1 MFQQILTMHA
11 ELVSQPAIFRVHGF
25 DFYFNSHG
33 STLAKSGP
41 KDDPFL
47 NFFKGLRIDPE

>member
-1 MFQQILTMHA
+1 MFKQILTMHA

-25 DFYFNSHG
+25 DFYFDSQG

-41 KDDPFL
+41 KDDLFL
-47 NFFKGLRIDPE
+47 NFSKGLRIVPE